1 MAKCKLIALTTPL
14 PGKEDEFHDWYQNTH
29 LPEILSLP
37 GGVSAQRFKQ
47 VAKLMGNDENPWL
60 AIYDFECDD
69 PMTVLGAMGEA
80 AGSGK
85 MTPAIYQDM
94 ATTYTAFFV
103 EHGEEVKA
111 PA

>member
-29 LPEILSLP
+29 LPEILALP

-47 VAKLMGNDENPWL
+47 VAKLMGNDTNEWL

-80 AGSGK
+80 AQSGK

-94 ATTYTAFFV
+94 ATTYTSFFI

-111 PA
+111 S